1 MNSNRSVKRS
11 GEPEVTSE
19 RRQVQRPDLR
29 EYLLLLKYVLK
40 YLTVLRKQPERT
52 ECVFLLRAY
61 ADILIPGRHLECFL
75 QEHPPLPQAGELAQ
89 CAQGSLGHAYARH
102 LRSLGQQDGTDIDSY
117 RLQAIA
123 MEEPQGVALR
133 RRFEDDRIR
142 HRQAVLANQHDLY
155 HLLTDYD
162 TSDIGEVS
170 LLAFQAAQVG
180 NGLNILIGLGGI
192 FRTLGRGQ
200 WRGVFSVWS
209 SYRRGKQ
216 TKTLLTTDWESRWHQ
231 PLDRVRTELGL

>member
-1 MNSNRSVKRS
+1 MNSSRSVKRS
-11 GEPEVTSE
+11 GEPEVASE

-29 EYLLLLKYVLK
+29 EYLLLLRYIVK
-40 YLTVLRKQPERT
+40 YLAILKKQPERT

-75 QEHPPLPQAGELAQ
+75 QEHPPLPQPDELAQ
-89 CAQGSLGHAYARH
+89 CAQGSLGHAYAQH
-102 LRSLGQQDGTDIDSY
+102 LHSLTQQDGAGMQSY
-117 RLQAIA
+117 QLQANA
-123 MEEPQGVALR
+123 MEEPQGAALR

-142 HRQAVLANQHDLY
+142 RRQAVLADQHDLY
-155 HLLTDYD
+155 HLLTGYD
-162 TSDIGEVS
+162 TSDVGETR

-200 WRGVFSVWS
+200 WRGALSVWS

-216 TKTLLTTDWESRWHQ
+216 TQILLRTEWGSRWHQ
-231 PLDRVRTELGL
+231 PLDRVRKALGL